1 MSSNVIK
8 ESGYLSLVNCDH
20 FTLVKLWHQ
29 ELAIFSF
36 SMLVAT
42 LFQNLTK
49 QCTDAI
55 MARVNLLVSLF

>member
-1 MSSNVIK
+1 M
-8 ESGYLSLVNCDH
+8 
-20 FTLVKLWHQ
+20 VKLLHQ
-29 ELAIFSF
+29 KPAIFSF

-42 LFQNLTK
+42 LFKILTK